1 MNSLNFK
8 ESTSSES
15 ESQEEDSA
23 TILFFVEADIQSD
36 GTRVDQGL
44 YVLKD
49 GKAKKILK
57 HGRDAAASSDDSK
70 LAFFGAQDGLYVYND
85 TTNSAD
91 KYGPITDSIIAIAK
105 EKEGDAIYILTED
118 HEVYKISN
126 NGETKVKLD
135 DVVNAKEI
143 VLDYSDN
150 LYFVGDDN
158 KPYVRTADGV
168 KEVGGLPHDLSD
180 VKLIKPPFI
189 LDKSVPFV
197 VGNKI
202 YILHSNGTSEV
213 SDIEFKSIAKPSAY
227 APEGTLV
234 QYYATNKVIYELN
247 ILKLMTDADASFSNY
262 LNSKASEIRTL
273 ASKTKFEAARTKAN
287 PKA

>member
-1 MNSLNFK
+1 MKVLTCFTVLALVGIIVATPTTKDNKLVVTKDVYFDDSVKYRGEHEIVNILVPLNSLNFK

-189 LDKSVPFV
+189 LDKSVP
-197 VGNKI
+197 
-202 YILHSNGTSEV
+202 
-213 SDIEFKSIAKPSAY
+213 
-227 APEGTLV
+227 
-234 QYYATNKVIYELN
+234 
-247 ILKLMTDADASFSNY
+247 
-262 LNSKASEIRTL
+262 
-273 ASKTKFEAARTKAN
+273 
-287 PKA
+287 